1 MSEWILFFVIVV
13 AVPVVFGVFG
23 ESFKKWMKF
32 KEKQLE
38 FAASAAADKAATQAA
53 HIERLE
59 QRVRVLERIA
69 TDGGAHLAAEIE
81 DLRSGASDPMKR
93 LS

>member
-1 MSEWILFFVIVV
+1 MDGWVLFFFIVV
-13 AVPVVFGVFG
+13 GIPVIAGVFG
-23 ESFKKWMKF
+23 DFSKRWLKL

-38 FAASAAADKAATQAA
+38 LAASEAAERAATATGQV
-53 HIERLE
+53 ERLE

-81 DLRSGASDPMKR
+81 DLRRDRASSRPQ
-93 LS
+93 